1 VPSDFPT
8 NRFAHERVLQ
18 FAGGVFVLVG
28 LHYAVEAALGRVH
41 AIPGSSPLAPV
52 YGVAAAGLF
61 LGVGAALLR
70 RGDLADRRT
79 EWASAALSL
88 VVLAVVVVARLA

>member
-1 VPSDFPT
+1 MPSDSLT

-18 FAGGVFVLVG
+18 FAGGVFVLIG
-28 LHYAVEAALGRVH
+28 LHYAVEALLGRIH

-61 LGVGAALLR
+61 LGVGAVLLR

-79 EWASAALSL
+79 EWVTAALSL